1 MMNTRKYVQ
10 TLVMASMLAIAIM
23 GVLGGYV
30 QAAPKEG
37 CTPETCGTET
47 CTYPGGTPGPGEK
60 EVYHGGETLVV
71 TGGDGKLHAYM
82 CDGFTGTWV
91 LVGRTHTTPPRPVA
105 PRPIGNARL
114 S

>member
-1 MMNTRKYVQ
+1 MNIRKHVQ
-10 TLVMASMLAIAIM
+10 TLVMAAMLALAIT
-23 GVLGGYV
+23 GVLAGYV
-30 QAAPKEG
+30 QAAPKG

-82 CDGFTGTWV
+82 CDGFTGNWV
-91 LVGRTHTTPPRPVA
+91 LVGRTQTTPPRPGVSQ
-105 PRPIGNARL
+105 PIGTARQ